1 MSTILESLRALGALH
16 QPREP
21 KYAPCDART
30 LVRRCNAVGRF
41 PAVLK
46 SEYPLAAP
54 RRRVTCDEY
63 SVLNATPSHWSSN
76 LLFLIIAIGTEAGI
90 ANVWKF
96 SYLAGANG
104 GGLFVALYFIF
115 LIAIAV
121 PALMAEMLIGRHGG
135 KSAVGSMKVLVAR
148 DGIAPFWKVFG
159 IMATVA
165 VFLIL
170 SYYCVICGWMVN
182 YFVFGL
188 RGGFKGIDAAGAVSA
203 YQHML
208 ANPAGMLLYSGV
220 IVAITAV
227 VVGGGINKG
236 IERVSGIL
244 TPVRLIILV
253 CLLMYS
259 IGFADIGAAMRFL
272 FIVDWTRLT
281 ADVLVTAAGQAF
293 FSLGIGV
300 GVMLTMGAYM
310 KPEYSIPR
318 AVFTVA
324 IAQGLVALVA
334 GLSIFPLVFTYGLAP
349 TQGPG
354 LIFVTLPVAFGRMPY
369 GQLFGTALFLTLS
382 FAAIT
387 ATTVILE
394 TVVSVLQ
401 EYIALSRRLLAYGT
415 AALIWLTGI
424 LTVLS
429 FNRWST
435 VYPLRFFGLQSSK
448 TPFELLDYLT
458 SNIMMPAGGLMV
470 ALIAGWALTREVTC
484 KELGLGSGLAFT
496 LWRGLV
502 RYVVPL
508 AIVIIF
514 LHIR

>member
-1 MSTILESLRALGALH
+1 LEGPRRA
-16 QPREP
+16 P
-21 KYAPCDART
+21 
-30 LVRRCNAVGRF
+30 NAI
-41 PAVLK
+41 AI
-46 SEYPLAAP
+46 EYPSAS
-54 RRRVTCDEY
+54 RISRWDGFTE
-63 SVLNATPSHWSSN
+63 LNNPSHWSSN

-104 GGLFVALYFIF
+104 GGLFVALYFIA
-115 LIAIAV
+115 LIVVAV

-135 KSAVGSMKVLVAR
+135 KSAVGTMNVLVAR

-159 IMATVA
+159 VMATIA

-170 SYYCVICGWMVN
+170 SYYFVICGWMVN

-188 RGGFKGIDAAGAVSA
+188 EGGFKGIDAAGAASA
-203 YQHML
+203 YQRML
-208 ANPAGMLLYSGV
+208 ANPAGMLFYSGV
-220 IVAITAV
+220 IVVITAV
-227 VVGGGINKG
+227 VVAFGVNKG
-236 IERVSGIL
+236 IERVSGVL
-244 TPVRLIILV
+244 TPTRLMILV
-253 CLLMYS
+253 CLLIYS
-259 IGFADIGAAMRFL
+259 VGFADFGAAWRFL
-272 FIVDWTRLT
+272 FTVDWTRLT
-281 ADVLVTAAGQAF
+281 PAVVVTAVGQAF

-369 GQLFGTALFLTLS
+369 GQVFGTALFLTLS

-401 EYIALSRRLLAYGT
+401 EYTRLPRRWVAYGS

-429 FNRWST
+429 FNRWRT
-435 VYPLRFFGLQSSK
+435 LYPLRSIGIDSSK

-470 ALIAGWALTREVTC
+470 ALIAGWALSRDVTAR
-484 KELGLGSGLAFT
+484 ELGLGSGLAFN
-496 LWRGLV
+496 LWRALV

-514 LHIR
+514 LSVR

>member
-1 MSTILESLRALGALH
+1 MV
-16 QPREP
+16 
-21 KYAPCDART
+21 KY
-30 LVRRCNAVGRF
+30 
-41 PAVLK
+41 
-46 SEYPLAAP
+46 
-54 RRRVTCDEY
+54 
-63 SVLNATPSHWSSN
+63 
-76 LLFLIIAIGTEAGI
+76 
-90 ANVWKF
+90 F
-96 SYLAGANG
+96 S
-104 GGLFVALYFIF
+104 
-115 LIAIAV
+115 
-121 PALMAEMLIGRHGG
+121 
-135 KSAVGSMKVLVAR
+135 
-148 DGIAPFWKVFG
+148 
-159 IMATVA
+159 
-165 VFLIL
+165 
-170 SYYCVICGWMVN
+170 
-182 YFVFGL
+182 FGL
-188 RGGFKGIDAAGAVSA
+188 QGGFKGIDAARAASA
-203 YQHML
+203 YRRML
-208 ANPAGMLLYSGV
+208 ANPVEMLFYSGV

-227 VVGGGINKG
+227 VVAGGINKG
-236 IERVSGIL
+236 IERVSGVL
-244 TPVRLIILV
+244 TPLRLAILV
-253 CLLMYS
+253 CLLVYS
-259 IGFADIGAAMRFL
+259 IGFADIGAAVRFL
-272 FIVDWTRLT
+272 FVIDWTRLT
-281 ADVLVTAAGQAF
+281 PAVVVTAVGQAF

-310 KPEYSIPR
+310 KPDYSIPR

-401 EYIALSRRLLAYGT
+401 EYTRLPRRRVTYAS
-415 AALIWLTGI
+415 AALIWFTGI

-429 FNRWST
+429 FNRWSA
-435 VYPLRFFGLQSSK
+435 VYPLRFLGVASSK

-470 ALIAGWALTREVTC
+470 ALIAGWALSREATC
-484 KELGLGSGLAFT
+484 KELGVGSGLAFN

-502 RYVVPL
+502 RYIVPL

-514 LHIR
+514 LSVR

>member
-1 MSTILESLRALGALH
+1 
-16 QPREP
+16 
-21 KYAPCDART
+21 
-30 LVRRCNAVGRF
+30 
-41 PAVLK
+41 
-46 SEYPLAAP
+46 
-54 RRRVTCDEY
+54 
-63 SVLNATPSHWSSN
+63 
-76 LLFLIIAIGTEAGI
+76 
-90 ANVWKF
+90 
-96 SYLAGANG
+96 
-104 GGLFVALYFIF
+104 
-115 LIAIAV
+115 
-121 PALMAEMLIGRHGG
+121 
-135 KSAVGSMKVLVAR
+135 MKVLVAR
-148 DGIAPFWKVFG
+148 DGISPFWKVFG

-188 RGGFKGIDAAGAVSA
+188 RGGFHGIDAAGSA
-203 YQHML
+203 AAYHRML
-208 ANPAGMLLYSGV
+208 ADPVGMLFYSGL
-220 IVAITAV
+220 IVAITAAV
-227 VVGGGINKG
+227 VAGGINKG
-236 IERVSGIL
+236 IERVSGVL
-244 TPVRLIILV
+244 TPARLVILV
-253 CLLMYS
+253 CLLIYS
-259 IGFADIGAAMRFL
+259 IGFADIGAALRFL
-272 FIVDWTRLT
+272 FTIDWTRLT
-281 ADVLVTAAGQAF
+281 PAVVVTAAGQAF

-324 IAQGLVALVA
+324 IAQGLVAIVA
-334 GLSIFPLVFTYGLAP
+334 GLSIFPLVFTYGLEP

-401 EYIALSRRLLAYGT
+401 EYTGLARRPVTYAS

-429 FNRWST
+429 FNRWSS
-435 VYPLRFFGLQSSK
+435 VYPLRFLGIASSK

-470 ALIAGWALTREVTC
+470 ALIAGWALSRETTRR
-484 KELGLGSGLAFT
+484 ELGLGGPAFT
-496 LWRGLV
+496 LWRSLV

-508 AIVIIF
+508 AILIIF
-514 LHIR
+514 LSVR

>member
-1 MSTILESLRALGALH
+1 MNNTSR
-16 QPREP
+16 
-21 KYAPCDART
+21 
-30 LVRRCNAVGRF
+30 
-41 PAVLK
+41 
-46 SEYPLAAP
+46 
-54 RRRVTCDEY
+54 
-63 SVLNATPSHWSSN
+63 WSSN

-104 GGLFVALYFIF
+104 GGLFVALYFIA
-115 LIAIAV
+115 LIVVAV

-135 KSAVGSMKVLVAR
+135 NMNTLVTR

-159 IMATVA
+159 VMATVA

-170 SYYCVICGWMVN
+170 SYYFVICGWMVN
-182 YFVFGL
+182 YFVFGV
-188 RGGFKGIDAAGAVSA
+188 RGGFKGIDAAGAASA
-203 YQHML
+203 FQRML
-208 ANPAGMLLYSGV
+208 ADPAGMLFYSGV
-220 IVAITAV
+220 IVVITAV
-227 VVGGGINKG
+227 VVAFGVNKG
-236 IERVSGIL
+236 IERVSGVL
-244 TPVRLIILV
+244 TPTRLFILV
-253 CLLMYS
+253 CLLIYS
-259 IGFADIGAAMRFL
+259 IGFADFGAAWRFL
-272 FIVDWTRLT
+272 FTVDWTRLT
-281 ADVLVTAAGQAF
+281 PGVVVIAAGQAF

-324 IAQGLVALVA
+324 IAQGLVAIVA
-334 GLSIFPLVFTYGLAP
+334 GLSIFPLVFTYGLEP

-354 LIFVTLPVAFGRMPY
+354 LIFVTLPVAFGKMPY
-369 GQLFGTALFLTLS
+369 GQVFGTALFLTLS

-401 EYIALSRRLLAYGT
+401 EYTGLPRRWVTYGSAL
-415 AALIWLTGI
+415 LIWLTGI

-429 FNRWST
+429 FNRWRT
-435 VYPLRFFGLQSSK
+435 LYPLRSIGIDSSK

-470 ALIAGWALTREVTC
+470 ALIAGWALSREATVR
-484 KELGLGSGLAFT
+484 ELGLGGGLAFNV
-496 LWRGLV
+496 WRGLV

-508 AIVIIF
+508 AIFIIF
-514 LHIR
+514 LSVR

>member
-1 MSTILESLRALGALH
+1 M
-16 QPREP
+16 
-21 KYAPCDART
+21 
-30 LVRRCNAVGRF
+30 NAKPNR
-41 PAVLK
+41 
-46 SEYPLAAP
+46 
-54 RRRVTCDEY
+54 
-63 SVLNATPSHWSSN
+63 WSSN

-96 SYLAGANG
+96 SYLAGENG
-104 GGLFVALYFIF
+104 GGLFVALYFIA
-115 LIAIAV
+115 LIVVAV

-135 KSAVGSMKVLVAR
+135 KSVVGTMNILVAR

-159 IMATVA
+159 IMATIA

-188 RGGFKGIDAAGAVSA
+188 KGGFRGIDAPGAAAA
-203 YQHML
+203 YGRML
-208 ANPAGMLLYSGV
+208 ANPSGMLFYSGV
-220 IVAITAV
+220 IVAITAAV
-227 VVGGGINKG
+227 VAGGVNKG
-236 IERVSGIL
+236 IERVSGVL
-244 TPVRLIILV
+244 TPTRLLILV
-253 CLLMYS
+253 CLLVYS

-272 FIVDWTRLT
+272 FTIDWTRLT
-281 ADVLVTAAGQAF
+281 PAVVVTAVGQAF

-318 AVFTVA
+318 AVLTVA
-324 IAQGLVALVA
+324 IAQGMVAIVA

-349 TQGPG
+349 AQGPG
-354 LIFVTLPVAFGRMPY
+354 LIFVTLPVAFGQMPY

-401 EYIALSRRLLAYGT
+401 EYTHLPRRLVAFSSAT
-415 AALIWLTGI
+415 LIWLTGI

-429 FNRWST
+429 FNRWSA
-435 VYPLRFFGLQSSK
+435 VYPLRWFGIPSSK

-470 ALIAGWALTREVTC
+470 ALIAGWALSREATC
-484 KELGLGSGLAFT
+484 VELGMGNGLAFT

-508 AIVIIF
+508 AIVVIF
-514 LHIR
+514 FSVR

>member
-1 MSTILESLRALGALH
+1 M
-16 QPREP
+16 
-21 KYAPCDART
+21 K
-30 LVRRCNAVGRF
+30 
-41 PAVLK
+41 
-46 SEYPLAAP
+46 AAA
-54 RRRVTCDEY
+54 
-63 SVLNATPSHWSSN
+63 NHWSSN

-104 GGLFVALYFIF
+104 GGLFVALYFIA
-115 LIAIAV
+115 LIVVAV

-135 KSAVGSMKVLVAR
+135 RSAVGTMNVLVAR
-148 DGIAPFWKVFG
+148 DGISPFWKVFG
-159 IMATVA
+159 VMATVA

-170 SYYCVICGWMVN
+170 SYYFVICGWMVN

-188 RGGFKGIDAAGAVSA
+188 KGGFRAMDAAGAAAA
-203 YQHML
+203 YRRML
-208 ANPAGMLLYSGV
+208 ASPGSMLFYSGV
-220 IVAITAV
+220 IVAITAWV
-227 VVGGGINKG
+227 VAAGVNKG
-236 IERVSGIL
+236 IERVSGVL
-244 TPVRLIILV
+244 TPLRLLILV
-253 CLLMYS
+253 CLLVYS
-259 IGFADIGAAMRFL
+259 ACFADIGAAFRFL
-272 FIVDWTRLT
+272 FTVDWSRLT
-281 ADVLVTAAGQAF
+281 PAVTVTAVGQAF

-334 GLSIFPLVFTYGLAP
+334 GLSIFPLVFTYGLEP

-354 LIFVTLPVAFGRMPY
+354 LIFVTLPVAFGQMPY

-382 FAAIT
+382 FAAVT
-387 ATTVILE
+387 ATTVIFE

-401 EYIALSRRLLAYGT
+401 EYTRLPRRAVVFC
-415 AALIWLTGI
+415 AALVIWLAGS

-429 FNRWST
+429 FNRWSAL
-435 VYPLRFFGLQSSK
+435 YPLRFFGISSSK

-470 ALIAGWALTREVTC
+470 ALIAGWALSRQATC
-484 KELGLGSGLAFT
+484 RELGMGDGWAFQV
-496 LWRGLV
+496 WRGLV

-514 LHIR
+514 LSVR

>member
-1 MSTILESLRALGALH
+1 MGRAFT
-16 QPREP
+16 
-21 KYAPCDART
+21 ARIT
-30 LVRRCNAVGRF
+30 ASGYSS
-41 PAVLK
+41 P
-46 SEYPLAAP
+46 S
-54 RRRVTCDEY
+54 DEHIE
-63 SVLNATPSHWSSN
+63 LNTAPSHWSSN

-104 GGLFVALYFIF
+104 GGLFVALYFIA
-115 LIAIAV
+115 LIVVAI

-135 KSAVGSMKVLVAR
+135 KSAIGTMNVLVAR
-148 DGIAPFWKVFG
+148 DGISPLWKVFG
-159 IMATVA
+159 FTATTA

-170 SYYCVICGWMVN
+170 SYYCVICGWMVK

-188 RGGFKGIDAAGAVSA
+188 RGGFKGIDAAGAASA
-203 YQHML
+203 YQRML
-208 ANPAGMLLYSGV
+208 ASPADMLFYSGV
-220 IVAITAV
+220 IVAITAAV
-227 VVGGGINKG
+227 VAGGVNKG
-236 IERVSGIL
+236 IERVSGVL
-244 TPVRLIILV
+244 TPLRLMILV
-253 CLLMYS
+253 CLLIYS
-259 IGFADIGAAMRFL
+259 IGFADIGAAFRFL
-272 FIVDWTRLT
+272 FTVDWTRLT
-281 ADVLVTAAGQAF
+281 PAVVVTAVGQAF

-369 GQLFGTALFLTLS
+369 GQVFGTALFLTLS

-401 EYIALSRRLLAYGT
+401 DYTRLPRRLLAYLI

-435 VYPLRFFGLQSSK
+435 VYPLRFIGIASSK

-458 SNIMMPAGGLMV
+458 SNIMMPAGGFLV
-470 ALIAGWALTREVTC
+470 ALIAGWALSQETTR
-484 KELGLGSGLAFT
+484 KELGLGDGLAFN

-508 AIVIIF
+508 AIVVIF
-514 LHIR
+514 LSVR